1 MCALEA
7 SEELYRPSWG
17 RKIHMMRLRFGFIT
31 GLVVGYYL
39 GAMAG
44 RERYEQLNRLISKV
58 RRADATHMA
67 AGKAK
72 SVVDSGINRAT
83 DEMKHRMHHNSRSDS
98 QTFTP
103 S

>member
-1 MCALEA
+1 
-7 SEELYRPSWG
+7 
-17 RKIHMMRLRFGFIT
+17 MMRLRFGFIT
-31 GLVVGYYL
+31 GLVVGYYF

-58 RRADATHMA
+58 RRADATHIA
-67 AGKAK
+67 AGKAR
-72 SVVDSGINRAT
+72 SVVDTGIHKAT
-83 DEMKHRMHHNSRSDS
+83 DEVKHRLHHNGQAN